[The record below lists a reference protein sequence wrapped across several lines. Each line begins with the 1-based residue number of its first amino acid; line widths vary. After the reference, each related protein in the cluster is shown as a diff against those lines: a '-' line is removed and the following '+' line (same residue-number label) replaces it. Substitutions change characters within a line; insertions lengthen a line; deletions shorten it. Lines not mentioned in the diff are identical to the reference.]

1 MKDKV
6 RRFKEDAIL
15 KTSESLWFADVFRW
29 YRKRL
34 AALNKL
40 NHFLIASQLTFT
52 CSHSQQ

>member
-40 NHFLIASQLTFT
+40 SHFLIASQLTFT
-52 CSHSQQ
+52 CFQSQQ